1 MPKTLILLRH
11 AKSSWT
17 VDAPDKERPLS
28 SRGRRDGTAAGR
40 TLAARN
46 LHPDLVLCSSAV
58 RTQQTLER
66 VLQGGA
72 KLGRL
77 SYSEALYQADGQQ
90 VIDIIK
96 ATAESVRSLLVLGHN
111 PSMEDA
117 TRRLAEHRGTPDL
130 WQRMDEKFP
139 TSAFAVLSFD
149 GTWAGIESRPVT
161 LIGFEI
167 PRGRN

>member
-1 MPKTLILLRH
+1 MPRTLILLRH

-28 SRGRRDGTAAGR
+28 SRGRRDGAAVGR
-40 TLAARN
+40 TFAARN
-46 LHPDLVLCSSAV
+46 LQPDLVLCSSAV

-77 SYSEALYQADGQQ
+77 SYSEALYEADGQQ

-96 ATAESVRSLLVLGHN
+96 TTPATVGSLLVLGHN
-111 PSMEDA
+111 PSIEDA
-117 TRRLAEHRGTPDL
+117 TRRLADHRGTPDL
-130 WQRMDEKFP
+130 WARMDEKFP
-139 TSAFAVLSFD
+139 TSAFAVLTFEGS
-149 GTWAGIESRPVT
+149 WAGIESCPVR

-167 PRGRN
+167 PRGRS